1 MLGRLNERVRCAE
14 NLLESKDVPLLGV
27 NCCLNGLDRYED
39 AGLSGRLNANTL
51 AWFPEEYWVVAAGD
65 WARFMDFWVCIPL
78 IGCVV

>member
-1 MLGRLNERVRCAE
+1 MLGILNEGVRSAE

-51 AWFPEEYWVVAAGD
+51 A
-65 WARFMDFWVCIPL
+65 
-78 IGCVV
+78 